1 MTTFMISSNR
11 KKTLRKYDF
20 TYPGFTQTKID
31 IQKRCT
37 GSLVP
42 GTESLCT
49 AQESHCTTKKSF
61 CTTQELHCTAEKSFC
76 TT

>member
-1 MTTFMISSNR
+1 MTVFMTRFNR
-11 KKTLRKYDF
+11 KKRYENMILLIQDLHKK
-20 TYPGFTQTKID
+20 KID

-61 CTTQELHCTAEKSFC
+61 CTTQELHFTAQKSFC